1 MINPVKR
8 ELNKKLFR
16 FFGNGIFSTL
26 LLAALANCMGATLF
40 SPGGR
45 VRSPEMY
52 DSATII
58 RTSGYDVLEE
68 SIGESSTFFVFGMIP
83 ITNPISIDYA
93 LSQAVQK
100 VPGGRSIV
108 NIKVWHET
116 HVMFPLGTVSV
127 LKVKGNVIGNR
138 EEAEKLK
145 LEQQKKDAEAAKN
158 PSSAGSESDSP
169 SSGGISVGSK
179 KSSSNSGQE
188 SGGISVGGKKGPN
201 TTQES
206 GGISVGGKK
215 N

>member
-1 MINPVKR
+1 MTNPVKR
-8 ELNKKLFR
+8 ELNKKIFR
-16 FFGNGIFSTL
+16 FFGNGIFLIL
-26 LLAALANCMGATLF
+26 LLSILGNCMGASLF

-45 VRSPEMY
+45 VRSPGIY

-58 RTSGYDVLEE
+58 RTSGYDILEE

-145 LEQQKKDAEAAKN
+145 LEQQRKDAEAAKN
-158 PSSAGSESDSP
+158 PAAESNSAPSE
-169 SSGGISVGSK
+169 GISVGGN
-179 KSSSNSGQE
+179 KSSDSSRE
-188 SGGISVGGKKGPN
+188 SGGISVGGKKSSKSSS
-201 TTQES
+201 QES

>member
-1 MINPVKR
+1 MNPVKR
-8 ELNKKLFR
+8 EPNKKLFR
-16 FFGNGIFSTL
+16 FFGNGIFSIL
-26 LLAALANCMGATLF
+26 LLTIFANCMGATLF

-45 VRSPEMY
+45 VRSPGIY

-158 PSSAGSESDSP
+158 PSSAGAESDSP

-179 KSSSNSGQE
+179 KSSDSSQE
-188 SGGISVGGKKGPN
+188 SGGISVGGKKTSNPPP
-201 TTQES
+201 ES

>member
-8 ELNKKLFR
+8 ELNKKIIR

-45 VRSPEMY
+45 VRSPGLY

-127 LKVKGNVIGNR
+127 LKVKGSVIGNR

-145 LEQQKKDAEAAKN
+145 LEQQKKDLEVGKDPASTRA
-158 PSSAGSESDSP
+158 ESDS
-169 SSGGISVGSK
+169 SS
-179 KSSSNSGQE
+179 
-188 SGGISVGGKKGPN
+188 SGGISVGGKKSSDSSQDSGGISVGGKKSSNPP
-201 TTQES
+201 QES

>member
-8 ELNKKLFR
+8 ELNKKIIR

-26 LLAALANCMGATLF
+26 LLAALASCMGATLF

-45 VRSPEMY
+45 VRSPGMY

-127 LKVKGNVIGNR
+127 LKVKGSVIGNR

-145 LEQQKKDAEAAKN
+145 LEQQKKDAEAGKDPASTRTDSD
-158 PSSAGSESDSP
+158 PS
-169 SSGGISVGSK
+169 SSGGFSVGAK
-179 KSSSNSGQE
+179 KSSDSSQD
-188 SGGISVGGKKGPN
+188 SGGISVGGKKSSNPP
-201 TTQES
+201 QES